1 MKDEIQR
8 IKDRLSK
15 ERIIECE
22 PMMIPKCWVCKDKG
36 LVHYTKQIRD
46 ISYDFAYR
54 CSCKKGQALSTHIPQ
69 VPEAFA
75 QKTAIANYRYY
86 AKEFGDELHLE
97 YR

>member
-22 PMMIPKCWVCKDKG
+22 PLMIPKCWVCKDKG
-36 LVHYTKQIRD
+36 LVPYSKIIRN
-46 ISYDFAYR
+46 IPYDFTYR
-54 CSCKKGQALSTHIPQ
+54 CSCKRGQALSDRIPT
-69 VPEAFA
+69 VPGDFA
-75 QKTAIANYRYY
+75 ESLAIGNYRYY
-86 AKEFGDELHLE
+86 AREFGAELHLE